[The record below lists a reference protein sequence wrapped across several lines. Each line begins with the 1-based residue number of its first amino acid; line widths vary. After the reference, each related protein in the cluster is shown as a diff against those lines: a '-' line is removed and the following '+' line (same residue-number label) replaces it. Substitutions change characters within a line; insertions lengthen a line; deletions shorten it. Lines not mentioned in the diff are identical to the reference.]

1 MDVLGADEISLRSRS
16 STRTCNASYPSPFY
30 AETVE
35 PTAQLGRGISTVVIT
50 ASASNGTSV
59 SNMSCAALR
68 RDSISRS
75 RVRSCALQPGRST
88 AVLVG
93 LTHEP
98 AGWVVVVL
106 PEAETVDAANT
117 SMDDLEPKRLGG
129 AVQTAPHKDRV
140 SRVGLHLRGQVY
152 NFEF

>member
-1 MDVLGADEISLRSRS
+1 MGFA
-16 STRTCNASYPSPFY
+16 P
-30 AETVE
+30 
-35 PTAQLGRGISTVVIT
+35 
-50 ASASNGTSV
+50 
-59 SNMSCAALR
+59 
-68 RDSISRS
+68 
-75 RVRSCALQPGRST
+75 

-106 PEAETVDAANT
+106 PEAETVDAANA

-140 SRVGLHLRGQVY
+140 SRVGLHVRPEFHCRGMIG
-152 NFEF
+152 